1 MAMSRSAALTPEEI
15 SGALGD
21 YDEADAPIIDGHNHV
36 ILPAEQ
42 HVAHLDEAGV
52 SRAVLLVARPHPERA
67 NNTRLEREMAALNQ
81 TVSGAQNAGDSIRP
95 AMAQLHESISL
106 YPDRFVGFGQVPLNA
121 PATDLRAWVQTEIIE
136 RGLRGIGEISVPPG
150 RAALLEP
157 VLRAASDYNGRL
169 PVLVHAFAPQTI
181 DDIRTFA
188 TLAAAYPSVPLI
200 LGQLGGLN
208 WLDAIEIVKGA
219 ASTLLPRSGDA
230 DRVVRTLFSGSGN
243 SSATPVCF
251 QCAVQRTGR
260 RSLRY
265 RASDRESQ
273 CRRGVA
279 RQNHGRALSL
289 NSGKSGDSGGEA
301 ANAPSNAR
309 HWRGCAPPRAENHTP
324 VTARPGDRFRRNCRS
339 RRAIS

>member
-15 SGALGD
+15 FGALGD
-21 YDEADAPIIDGHNHV
+21 YDEVDAPIIDGHNHV

-52 SRAVLLVARPHPERA
+52 SRAVMLVARPHPERA
-67 NNTRLEREMAALNQ
+67 NNLSGFKQEMAALNQ

-188 TLAAAYPSVPLI
+188 TLAAAYRSVPLI

-219 ASTLLPRSGDA
+219 TSTLYLD
-230 DRVVRTLFSGSGN
+230 L
-243 SSATPVCF
+243 ATPIVSF
-251 QCAVQRTGR
+251 APYLAVREIPR
-260 RSLRY
+260 RVLF
-265 RASDRESQ
+265 ASNAPYSEPV
-273 CRRGVA
+273 VA
-279 RQNHGRALSL
+279 RFVVERAIA
-289 NSGKSGDSGGEA
+289 K
-301 ANAPSNAR
+301 ANAGAELRAR
-309 HWRGCAPPRAENHTP
+309 IMGGTLLSIL
-324 VTARPGDRFRRNCRS
+324 GS
-339 RRAIS
+339 